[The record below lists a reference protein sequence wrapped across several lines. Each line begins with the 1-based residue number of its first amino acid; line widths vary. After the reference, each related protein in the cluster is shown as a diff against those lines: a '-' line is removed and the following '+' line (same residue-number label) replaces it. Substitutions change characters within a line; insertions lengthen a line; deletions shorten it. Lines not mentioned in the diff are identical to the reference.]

1 MLIYEAPLFVSY
13 KKVKIYSMCGY
24 AHTAASHVV
33 FFFFANRKTSIYLEC
48 SQIN

>member
-13 KKVKIYSMCGY
+13 MKAKIYCMCGY

-33 FFFFANRKTSIYLEC
+33 FFFL
-48 SQIN
+48 QIEKLAFI